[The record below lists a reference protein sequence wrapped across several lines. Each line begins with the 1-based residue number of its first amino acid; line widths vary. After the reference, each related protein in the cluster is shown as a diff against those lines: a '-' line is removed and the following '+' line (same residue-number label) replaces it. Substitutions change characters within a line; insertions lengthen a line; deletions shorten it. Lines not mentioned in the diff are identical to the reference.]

1 MRLYRAAEQGHTDRG
16 VSGTLYLKSAIA
28 GIMHIMRALFV
39 RSAPFSFV
47 LRNGS
52 RAIAIR
58 EPCQVGNQAAL
69 SGEAMCREDA
79 CSERK

>member
-1 MRLYRAAEQGHTDRG
+1 MRT
-16 VSGTLYLKSAIA
+16 
-28 GIMHIMRALFV
+28 
-39 RSAPFSFV
+39 APLSFV

-69 SGEAMCREDA
+69 SGDAMCREEA
-79 CSERK
+79 CSERKRRLTLAGCVRI